1 MFRSRQPMGGIYLKY
16 YPFDNLVIKF
26 TLLDIVT
33 AKPILAFL
41 EFAITFARMLLV
53 ENERDHCQCLAQAHI
68 ICENPTKQFL

>member
-1 MFRSRQPMGGIYLKY
+1 MGGIYLKY

-41 EFAITFARMLLV
+41 EFAITFACMLLV
-53 ENERDHCQCLAQAHI
+53 ENE
-68 ICENPTKQFL
+68 